1 MLTELSTMQIFSP
14 HRYDGDKTPQDMVID
29 MKSDTENRSPV
40 KPTATS
46 PSRLSPKS
54 SAVKRSPVKQ
64 APAADS
70 AETAVTG
77 RRRDRER
84 RQREEEK
91 EELDKLQSVV
101 EELVKQKPSSADND
115 NSPYSPSKGYSN
127 SGKNERVPRLV

>member
-1 MLTELSTMQIFSP
+1 
-14 HRYDGDKTPQDMVID
+14 

-40 KPTATS
+40 KPTVTS

-70 AETAVTG
+70 ADTAVTG

-84 RQREEEK
+84 RQREEK

-101 EELVKQKPSSADND
+101 EELVKQKPSAADND

-127 SGKNERVPRLV
+127 SGKCERVLGLV